1 MNIDFQANKWIKR
14 GISIVP
20 SKYYLGLVSDFNF
33 PNPVLISI
41 YENDGSVAV
50 SHGGIEMGQ
59 GMNTKVAQV
68 VAATLGLPTVDLISI
83 KPVETVSSANGNLT
97 GGSMGSELFCSV
109 SQMKILTIYILYF
122 SKATY

>member
-1 MNIDFQANKWIKR
+1 MGKFESSFSSLNIDFQANKWIKR

-68 VAATLGLPTVDLISI
+68 VAATLGLPTVDLISV

-97 GGSMGSELFCSV
+97 GGSMGSELFCAV
-109 SQMKILTIYILYF
+109 S
-122 SKATY
+122 